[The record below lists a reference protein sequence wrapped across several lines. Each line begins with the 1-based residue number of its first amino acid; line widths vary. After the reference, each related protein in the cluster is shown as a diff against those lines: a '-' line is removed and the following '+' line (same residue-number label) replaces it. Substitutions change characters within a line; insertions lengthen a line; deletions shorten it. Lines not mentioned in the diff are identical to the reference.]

1 MVLVLL
7 VGSFGPTAA
16 QAKLP
21 GGPVWLPPYGLG
33 IDPGPMAVTLLL
45 IGAMAIGMAGL
56 LVGLR
61 ALNRGWRPDVR
72 RLTRIGTALTVLM
85 ILVGPMGSTDV
96 LIYAGYGR
104 LAATGRSPYV
114 DTVRELINSGDP
126 IGLANGGIRWV
137 DTTSVYGPIT
147 TWLQTLA
154 AWIGNGS
161 VHTTVFVMTALG
173 AVAYLITGVLLRRLA
188 GDDHLRQARVAL
200 LWTINPILLFI
211 AVNSGHADTWGI
223 VFAVAA
229 LVSLSRRHWILTGVL
244 VAAACAVKITFGI
257 YVLALV
263 IVLRRLPKKLALVI
277 VSGLLTGAICYLIVG
292 PEAIRSTL
300 LAGTKYA
307 SASPWRWP
315 LYPLSDLIGLA
326 PGVRV
331 IVIVGWLSMLVF
343 GWLFYRLLV
352 PPGSRTVEGR
362 PITAAVEES
371 GDPLAAMLP
380 VITALGIGWVLTS
393 AYTLPWYDVVA
404 WAPVA
409 LLLGGLTDQRADGA
423 RSTDPSGARL
433 VDRVLVIRT
442 GASVIGYLPGAAYYF
457 PPAVQLL
464 TDVARNVMAP
474 AVSWALMILV
484 VLAVLRRR
492 RVGRQTGRP

>member
-1 MVLVLL
+1 MTGGSLLLVLVIGL
-7 VGSFGPTAA
+7 FGPTAA
-16 QAKLP
+16 QARLP
-21 GGPVWLPPYGLG
+21 GGPGWLPPYGWG

-45 IGAMAIGMAGL
+45 MAAIAIGMAGL

-61 ALNRGWRPDVR
+61 AVERGWRPDVR
-72 RLTRIGTALTVLM
+72 RLTRVGAVATVMM

-114 DTVRELINSGDP
+114 DTVRELINAHDP

-154 AWIGNGS
+154 SWIGGES
-161 VHTTVFVMTALG
+161 AHTTVFVMTALG
-173 AVAYLITGVLLRRLA
+173 AVAYLITGTLLRRLA
-188 GDDHLRQARVAL
+188 GDDQLRQTRVAL
-200 LWTINPILLFI
+200 LWTINPVLLFI

-223 VFAVAA
+223 AFAVAA
-229 LVSLSRRHWILTGVL
+229 LAALAKRRWILTGVL

-263 IVLRRLPKKLALVI
+263 IVLRRLPRRLATVI
-277 VSGLLTGAICYLIVG
+277 VSGLVTGAVCYLIVG
-292 PEAIRSTL
+292 PEAIASTL

-343 GWLFYRLLV
+343 GWFFYRLMV
-352 PPGSRTVEGR
+352 PRDGTDPAAHPVPTRFEEG
-362 PITAAVEES
+362 
-371 GDPLAAMLP
+371 GDPLTAMVP
-380 VITALGIGWVLTS
+380 VIIALGIGWVLTS
-393 AYTLPWYDVVA
+393 AYTLPWYDVLA
-404 WAPVA
+404 WAPLT
-409 LLLGGLTDQRADGA
+409 LLAAPA
-423 RSTDPSGARL
+423 RTGL
-433 VDRVLVIRT
+433 VDRVLAIRT
-442 GASVIGYLPGAAYYF
+442 SASVIGYLPGAAYFF

-484 VLAVLRRR
+484 VAVAVRRR
-492 RVGRQTGRP
+492 RRIG